1 MKRLSVL
8 ALITRT
14 GALFAQVGD
23 PDFNAGL
30 VALHEEQHP
39 TAIAA
44 FSRSVQGDPG
54 NARAWYYRGLS
65 RDASGDH
72 AGALGDLDHA
82 LLLEPGD
89 ANMLLRRADVLL
101 SLDRPTDARRDLD
114 LVLTRYPEG
123 PIAIHALFSLGHA
136 GVISGDHAQA
146 LAAYDRLIELAPNDA
161 RALCD
166 RGIVLGHLQR
176 HSDAL
181 NDLDRAIQ
189 LDASLQQAYVARA
202 LALIAL
208 DRKADACP
216 DLVKAVDLGD
226 PSVQELL
233 LIYCDRQGP

>member
-8 ALITRT
+8 ALIIRT
-14 GALFAQVGD
+14 GALFAQGAD

-30 VALHEEQHP
+30 VALHEEQHC

-44 FSRSVQGDPG
+44 FSRSVQEDPG

-72 AGALGDLDHA
+72 AGALSDLDRA
-82 LLLEPGD
+82 LLLDPGD

-101 SLDRPTDARRDLD
+101 NLDRPTEARRDLEQ
-114 LVLTRYPEG
+114 VLSRYPTG

-136 GVISGDHAQA
+136 GVISGNHEEA
-146 LAAYDRLIELAPNDA
+146 LAAYDRLLDLAPNDA
-161 RALCD
+161 RAYCD

-176 HSDAL
+176 HTDAL
-181 NDLDRAIQ
+181 TDLGRSIQ

-216 DLVKAVDLGD
+216 DLVKAVELGD